1 MPIKKTYAEHGDAC
15 ASAHGIELI
24 GDVWTYPILRELFLG
39 PKRFSELSSL
49 LHGVTPAVLTARLR
63 DLDTKGL
70 VQRLDT
76 TSPAGGSIYQLTSW
90 GHELERPLE
99 GIARWAQSSP
109 TWDPS
114 GGLTPDAAVLA
125 MKTMAAGLTS
135 PGSTLDFGL
144 TLFDSRCTRPQDYT
158 YRVKLDGTGLL
169 VVRESTVIDDAD
181 LRCDSTLW
189 ANQLFDPNC
198 PIVGTSKDSAG
209 PVGRF
214 VAVYQ
219 ASLQSVEN

>member
-1 MPIKKTYAEHGDAC
+1 MG
-15 ASAHGIELI
+15 SVVAH
-24 GDVWTYPILRELFLG
+24 
-39 PKRFSELSSL
+39 
-49 LHGVTPAVLTARLR
+49 
-63 DLDTKGL
+63 
-70 VQRLDT
+70 
-76 TSPAGGSIYQLTSW
+76 
-90 GHELERPLE
+90 
-99 GIARWAQSSP
+99 
-109 TWDPS
+109 WDPS

-135 PGSTLDFGL
+135 PGSTLEFDL

-198 PIVGTSKDSAG
+198 PIIGTSKDSAG